1 MAHFIVIFQ
10 KRKKKKKSHLW
21 PTLFE
26 KRKNDWGERMREKR
40 MKRNEGGIIWKKWEE
55 EEREEEGER
64 RESN

>member
-10 KRKKKKKSHLW
+10 KKKKKKRHLW

-26 KRKNDWGERMREKR
+26 KRKNDWGERMWEKR